1 MCNVQVDEAQGTHS
15 NVVLIA
21 RIVFVALETIT
32 LFCIPIPLSYPTS
45 DFIPTFIFQTLPRDE
60 EISDAIAIEYS
71 RSGRTTAIKSAT
83 RHRFSLVF
91 CSAVMNF
98 HGFSG
103 FLTLC
108 CTTTQVPITFQF
120 WLPPTLTSHPPWFT
134 QCPVLWQHSANHSGS
149 RNHAIFILFDANP
162 RLPST
167 NFDCYDSNRGYNWTK
182 IVPKCP

>member
-1 MCNVQVDEAQGTHS
+1 MWNKQMCNVQVDEAQGTHS

-83 RHRFSLVF
+83 QIFACVLFCCHEFSWVF
-91 CSAVMNF
+91 
-98 HGFSG
+98 
-103 FLTLC
+103 
-108 CTTTQVPITFQF
+108 
-120 WLPPTLTSHPPWFT
+120 
-134 QCPVLWQHSANHSGS
+134 
-149 RNHAIFILFDANP
+149 RLFDFMLYHNT
-162 RLPST
+162 ST
-167 NFDCYDSNRGYNWTK
+167 HYFPILASPYPNLASTVIYAVSGVVATFCKPFVIS
-182 IVPKCP
+182 